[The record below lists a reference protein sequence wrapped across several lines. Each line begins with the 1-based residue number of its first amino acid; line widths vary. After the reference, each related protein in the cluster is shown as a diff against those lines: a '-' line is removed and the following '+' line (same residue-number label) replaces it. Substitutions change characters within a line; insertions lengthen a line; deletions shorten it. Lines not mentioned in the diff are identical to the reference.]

1 MAVAHWILCQLS
13 CIVCTWLSSCT
24 VYLTCGTSS
33 LSAPPAGTRPWS
45 SSCSPTPSW
54 GSLCPRPW
62 VSSVWWW
69 LSSSCSPCKSL
80 KPGLPH
86 PHRLPPPFSSQSLS
100 FLVSSFPPFL
110 HPEGGFPER
119 EPRMSW
125 LAIPINRRKKNYSDN
140 IYKNIRVRKALNPT
154 FLCSRAYFC
163 FAEVLCKT
171 SLQLTES
178 VQNKWLG

>member
-1 MAVAHWILCQLS
+1 MNSFPFIFFKPALFLQHFLSPFLLCPTCEDGCCSLDTVPALLYCLYMAFVLHSVLDLLHFLS
-13 CIVCTWLSSCT
+13 PPT
-24 VYLTCGTSS
+24 
-33 LSAPPAGTRPWS
+33 PAGTRPWS

-86 PHRLPPPFSSQSLS
+86 PPSLAPPFSSQSLS

-125 LAIPINRRKKNYSDN
+125 LAIPINRKK
-140 IYKNIRVRKALNPT
+140 I
-154 FLCSRAYFC
+154 
-163 FAEVLCKT
+163 
-171 SLQLTES
+171 LQRQYL
-178 VQNKWLG
+178 QKY

>member
-13 CIVCTWLSSCT
+13 CIVCRWLSSCT
-24 VYLTCGTSS
+24 VYLTCCTSS
-33 LSAPPAGTRPWS
+33 LSPAGTRPWS

-54 GSLCPRPW
+54 GSRCPRPW

-86 PHRLPPPFSSQSLS
+86 PHHLPPRFHPSLFPSLFPLSLPFFIRREGFQSGN
-100 FLVSSFPPFL
+100 PEWAGWPFQST
-110 HPEGGFPER
+110 E
-119 EPRMSW
+119 
-125 LAIPINRRKKNYSDN
+125 KNTTAT
-140 IYKNIRVRKALNPT
+140 IFTKIRVRKALNPT